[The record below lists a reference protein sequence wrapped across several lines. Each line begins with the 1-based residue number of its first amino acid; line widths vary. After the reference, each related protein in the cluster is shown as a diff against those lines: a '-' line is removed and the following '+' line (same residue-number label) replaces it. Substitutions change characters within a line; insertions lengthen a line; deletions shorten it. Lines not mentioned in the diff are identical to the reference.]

1 MSNKRSFPVF
11 QVIILLLSVFLTVS
25 VRTFFGACVHDD
37 GTFSTCHWAGEAV
50 FGSGIVLSVL
60 ALLSCIFPQ
69 SGIRAGLALS
79 SLVLSLGTAF
89 IPGNLISLC
98 MMSSMR
104 CQSIMKPAVMVTSVL
119 LAVFSLIAF
128 LGAFKRLKAEV

>member
-11 QVIILLLSVFLTVS
+11 QVILLLLSVFLTVS
-25 VRTFFGACVHDD
+25 VRTFFGACVHED
-37 GTFSTCHWAGEAV
+37 GSFGACHWAGEAV
-50 FGSGIVLSVL
+50 FGSGIILSVL

-69 SGIRAGLALS
+69 PGIRAGLALS

-89 IPGNLISLC
+89 VPGNLISLC

-104 CQSIMKPAVMVTSVL
+104 CQAIMKPAVLVISVL

-128 LGAFKRLKAEV
+128 LVAYKRLKAEV